1 MKPVNR
7 GYNLASFDTPRLCEV
22 SLELFH
28 EGAVDLCVHG
38 RHYILHLDANMADA
52 QHHIAT
58 ETLNAQET
66 PFFKLMVK
74 TQHTTASRIEVT
86 RIFKQVETYQVA
98 EEQGFK
104 DLVSVREHLVNI

>member
-1 MKPVNR
+1 MKTVNR
-7 GYNLASFDTPRLCEV
+7 GYNLSSFDTPRLREV

-28 EGAVDLCVHG
+28 KGAVDLCVHG
-38 RHYILHLDANMADA
+38 RHYILDLDAYVADT

-66 PFFKLMVK
+66 AFFKLMVK
-74 TQHTTASRIEVT
+74 TQHTSASGIEVT
-86 RIFKQVETYQVA
+86 RIFEQMETYQVA

-104 DLVSVREHLVNI
+104 DLVSVREHLVNV